1 MRQAT
6 SQEPVSDSGHS
17 LILETSE
24 SNGNSGLK
32 SAAMLGIALSVGA
45 SGALIPSPEAA
56 AAVNVPTKAATTEAF
71 SSDTQVAT
79 ASDGTA
85 VQQIVGYHTVASG
98 ESLWQIAQQ
107 YRVGLQDLKSANAL
121 SPETSI
127 SVGQVLKVPAGT
139 ALRTTNGT
147 NELAQTEGIKIAS
160 AEVNTAS
167 DADVRPLATANHSPV
182 SEMAVTP
189 APAVKVA
196 DASVAATQAESAEV
210 SAPVVTAYAPTP
222 ETSSYR
228 VQSGDTL
235 RSIASSLG
243 TTPDAIVR
251 ANSLINPDVI
261 FVGSTLV
268 VPVSQSAPQPAIAK
282 ANQPAPAE
290 STRVLAEIRTAGPEE
305 ALSVGGE
312 ELTKQDLLG
321 SIQGREGRDP
331 YVANLLAEVEEVRN
345 QSVEV
350 SEAESVEIEAD
361 AAVSAESQLIARAD
375 SSDRISR
382 LNVAGQETS
391 APEAVEAPV
400 GNRANSRVE
409 ASSDLLAAAPLSPD
423 AYIPAQRSAGQVV
436 SPDMPILPSADEY
449 LPDAPDY
456 FNGYMWPTQG
466 TVTSGFGWRWGRMH
480 SGVDVAGPVGTPVVA
495 AATGV
500 VEQAGWNSGGYGN
513 LVEIRHPDGS
523 LTRYAHNSSLNVSA
537 GQHVKQGQQIAAMGS
552 TGYSTGPHLHF
563 EVHQG
568 GSAVNPVAYL
578 PGR

>member
-56 AAVNVPTKAATTEAF
+56 AVVNVPTKAATTEAF
-71 SSDTQVAT
+71 SSNTQVAT
-79 ASDGTA
+79 ASDATA

-139 ALRTTNGT
+139 ALRTTNGAT

-160 AEVNTAS
+160 AEVNTVL

-196 DASVAATQAESAEV
+196 DASVAATQSESAEV
-210 SAPVVTAYAPTP
+210 TAPVVTAYAPTP

-282 ANQPAPAE
+282 ANQPATAE

-345 QSVEV
+345 
-350 SEAESVEIEAD
+350 
-361 AAVSAESQLIARAD
+361 
-375 SSDRISR
+375 
-382 LNVAGQETS
+382 
-391 APEAVEAPV
+391 
-400 GNRANSRVE
+400 
-409 ASSDLLAAAPLSPD
+409 
-423 AYIPAQRSAGQVV
+423 
-436 SPDMPILPSADEY
+436 
-449 LPDAPDY
+449 
-456 FNGYMWPTQG
+456 
-466 TVTSGFGWRWGRMH
+466 
-480 SGVDVAGPVGTPVVA
+480 
-495 AATGV
+495 
-500 VEQAGWNSGGYGN
+500 
-513 LVEIRHPDGS
+513 
-523 LTRYAHNSSLNVSA
+523 
-537 GQHVKQGQQIAAMGS
+537 
-552 TGYSTGPHLHF
+552 
-563 EVHQG
+563 
-568 GSAVNPVAYL
+568 
-578 PGR
+578 